1 MREFHKGNIQ
11 SHIIHLSWPMVLA
24 NLVQNLAS
32 IFELYLLGRI
42 GLEALAAISIIM
54 SSVYALNLS
63 VHGGLING
71 AIAIISRHAGAK
83 KYDEI
88 NKVLVQ
94 MFIFAALVFGVFS
107 FVIYIFINPI
117 LMFFGAQGE
126 VLAMSAGYIKIF
138 LLSFLPFS
146 IYTIGMAALRSA
158 GDSVTPLRVI
168 MVMMFFNIVLN
179 PIFIIVLHLGVKGAA
194 LSALVMNT
202 AAAVY
207 YIIVFTR
214 GIHFFK
220 IKFSDIR
227 IDLKIMSKY
236 AVLSLKSIGQG
247 FTGDIGTIALL
258 KIVSGFGNPMI
269 VAYGIVGKLVYY
281 LMMFGW
287 PIGNSGGL
295 ILGQN
300 LGMRIKERARQ
311 TVLETIKVFGYIC
324 LPVSVCFFVFARPIL
339 QLFTVDPVVLQYG
352 IYYLRLMAVVLPL
365 FGAGLNIQSCFNG
378 AGSTGTPTVV
388 TFITFILIRI
398 PLAMLL
404 PIIPVIEKNGVFMSV
419 AISMVLYAVIYIVL
433 YNEGKWIN
441 KEI

>member
-32 IFELYLLGRI
+32 VFELFLLGRI
-42 GLEALAAISIIM
+42 GLEALASISIVM
-54 SSVYALNLS
+54 SSVFALNLS

-83 KYDEI
+83 KHEEI
-88 NKVLVQ
+88 NRVLVQ
-94 MFIFAALVFGVFS
+94 MFIFAAFVFGIFS
-107 FVIYIFINPI
+107 LTIFIFLNPI
-117 LMFFGAQGE
+117 LTFFGAQGA
-126 VLAMSAGYIKIF
+126 VLTMSADYIKIL

-146 IYTIGMAALRSA
+146 IYTVGMAALRSA
-158 GDSVTPLRVI
+158 GDSVTPLKVI

-179 PIFIIVLHLGVKGAA
+179 PIFIVVLHLGVKGAA
-194 LSALVMNT
+194 LSGLVMNT

-220 IKFSDIR
+220 IRPKDIK

-236 AVLSLKSIGQG
+236 ASLSLKSIGQG
-247 FTGDIGTIALL
+247 FTGDLGTVAML
-258 KIVSGFGNPMI
+258 KIVSVFGNPMI
-269 VAYGIVGKLVYY
+269 AVYGIVGRLVYF
-281 LMMFGW
+281 LLMFGW

-300 LGMRIKERARQ
+300 LGMKIKERAKQ
-311 TVLETIKVFGYIC
+311 TVIETIKVFGYISV
-324 LPVSVCFFVFARPIL
+324 PVSICFFVFATPIL
-339 QLFTVDPVVLQYG
+339 QLFTSDTVVLQYG
-352 IYYLRLMAVVLPL
+352 TFYLRLMAVVLPL
-365 FGAGLNIQSCFNG
+365 FGAGLNIQSAFNG

-388 TFITFILIRI
+388 TFISFIIVRI
-398 PLAMLL
+398 PLALLL
-404 PIIPVIEKNGVFMSV
+404 PVLPVIGKNGVFIAV
-419 AISMVLYAVIYIVL
+419 AVSMIVYALIYIVL
-433 YNEGKWIN
+433 YNEGSWIN
-441 KEI
+441 KEL